1 MVELL
6 GKLASPSRNELLPLM
21 NLFEIVVLG
30 IALSADA
37 MSVTLCNIIANPR
50 ISRRRAALIP
60 LTFGALQGI
69 MPLIGYL
76 AGFLAVEAISAY
88 AGIITFGILG
98 IIGAKM
104 AWDGIHED
112 SSEDEEAVRGKL
124 SVPVILVQA
133 IATSIDALAVG
144 ISLAAGQ
151 TNIVSAAGIIA
162 LSTFLLCGAMI
173 IIGRC
178 LDASFGRRAQIV
190 GGIVLILLGA
200 KAFFF

>member
-1 MVELL
+1 
-6 GKLASPSRNELLPLM
+6 M

-37 MSVTLCNIIANPR
+37 MSVTLCNIMANPH

-60 LTFGALQGI
+60 LAFGVFQGI

-76 AGFLAVEAISAY
+76 AGSLAVEAISAY

-98 IIGAKM
+98 IIGTKM

-144 ISLAAGQ
+144 ISLAADQ
-151 TNIVSAAGIIA
+151 TNIISAAGIIA

-173 IIGRC
+173 IISRC
-178 LDASFGRRAQIV
+178 LSASFGQRAQIV

>member
-1 MVELL
+1 
-6 GKLASPSRNELLPLM
+6 
-21 NLFEIVVLG
+21 
-30 IALSADA
+30 
-37 MSVTLCNIIANPR
+37 
-50 ISRRRAALIP
+50 
-60 LTFGALQGI
+60 
-69 MPLIGYL
+69 
-76 AGFLAVEAISAY
+76 
-88 AGIITFGILG
+88 
-98 IIGAKM
+98 M

-144 ISLAAGQ
+144 ISLAADQ
-151 TNIVSAAGIIA
+151 TNIISAAGIIA

-173 IIGRC
+173 IISRC
-178 LDASFGRRAQIV
+178 LGASFGRRAQIV